1 MVLARIYTLFCQIV
15 SLDGLSGLQTIVHL
29 GTNTYI
35 ILPFDKSSI
44 FTTFLDSNDIAVLL
58 LMQYIAPF
66 LHHDHLLQTISLCIE
81 LQKSQIGRN

>member
-1 MVLARIYTLFCQIV
+1 M

-44 FTTFLDSNDIAVLL
+44 FTTFLDSNNSAVLF
-58 LMQYIAPF
+58 LMQFLAPAF
-66 LHHDHLLQTISLCIE
+66 FHHDHLLQTISLCIE
-81 LQKSQIGRN
+81 LQKSQIGRKE